1 MKNEKGEEPADGN
14 ILKAQVTGETIK
26 DGTGNLAIKIFRWAW
41 AFFTKSRKDD

>member
-1 MKNEKGEEPADGN
+1 MKNEKGEEPAE
-14 ILKAQVTGETIK
+14 VTGETIDVRFGLK